1 MPPERNSACKIRN
14 LARRLQRA
22 GIMQHPI
29 QITFRGITPSPAID
43 ARVRERAKKLERF
56 YDRIMGCHVVL
67 EAPHQHHR
75 KGQIY
80 SVTID
85 LTVPGGELVSES
97 GGVDHAHED
106 VFVAIRD
113 AFDALAR
120 RLEDYARRQRGEVK
134 PRPTP
139 PLGRPT

>member
-1 MPPERNSACKIRN
+1 M
-14 LARRLQRA
+14 
-22 GIMQHPI
+22 H
-29 QITFRGITPSPAID
+29 
-43 ARVRERAKKLERF
+43 ERAKKLERF

-80 SVTID
+80 SVTVD
-85 LTVPGGELVSES
+85 LKVPGGELVAES

-106 VFVAIRD
+106 LRVAIRD

-134 PRPTP
+134 SRPA
-139 PLGRPT
+139 PLERAP